1 MTFQQFVTDHRITIE
16 AAAIPFRSGI
26 GADMWGDD
34 SDKREHIPPIHFV
47 VTLRQGHRVPIWQ
60 GEYSCGAA
68 SPVIWAQKARKTRD
82 GLRGLARLSFDQH
95 RELARLPVSAWGSES
110 LSAFE
115 LRRTLREIFAE
126 RAPLE
131 AWEILESLSME
142 WKSVDSAYCDGFE
155 DWAANMGAHPDSRK
169 AESTFRH
176 IQETAARARRA
187 LGRER
192 FAELIA
198 IESE

>member
-1 MTFQQFVTDHRITIE
+1 
-16 AAAIPFRSGI
+16 
-26 GADMWGDD
+26 MW
-34 SDKREHIPPIHFV
+34 
-47 VTLRQGHRVPIWQ
+47 
-60 GEYSCGAA
+60 
-68 SPVIWAQKARKTRD
+68 
-82 GLRGLARLSFDQH
+82 RGLPRHMGTESAQDSRRLAGARAAFFRPAPRAS
-95 RELARLPVSAWGSES
+95 RLPVSAWGSES